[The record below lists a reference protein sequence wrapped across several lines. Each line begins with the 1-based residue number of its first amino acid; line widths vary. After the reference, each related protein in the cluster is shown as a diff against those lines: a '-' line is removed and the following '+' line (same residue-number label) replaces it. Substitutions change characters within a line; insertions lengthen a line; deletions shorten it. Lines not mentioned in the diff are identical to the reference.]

1 MVTPLPLH
9 AGLKLNGLVDLQPM
23 HEGTDPYLNIFGLSH
38 LNNMLK
44 SIRK

>member
-9 AGLKLNGLVDLQPM
+9 PGLELDGLVDLQSM
-23 HEGTDPYLNIFGLSH
+23 HEGADPHLDIFGLSH